1 MQGAIPFDT
10 ALFIK
15 ILYKK
20 REKGL
25 TKGESLDIII
35 PALKRAAA
43 GEPGEKKSLTN
54 ETARDNI
61 YKLTR

>member
-1 MQGAIPFDT
+1 MQ
-10 ALFIK
+10 
-15 ILYKK
+15 KK